1 MKMKTKQWETGL
13 DGIQNLK
20 FVERS
25 IAQPADDEILVK
37 IKAVSLNYKDGETIE
52 GLFKHH
58 KSNQAPPHLVPCSDA
73 AGVIIEVGKSIKK
86 WKIGDRILSTCYPT
100 FRTGQIKPEHI
111 SRGIGG
117 SKHGMSFASSSLL
130 RIDQQRLLDTVPLV
144 QGVRCGQNTLI
155 SLGL

>member
-1 MKMKTKQWETGL
+1 MKTKQWETDL

-37 IKAVSLNYKDGETIE
+37 INAISLNYKDGETIE

-73 AGVIIEVGKSIKK
+73 AGKVIGVGKSIKK
-86 WKIGDRILSTCYPT
+86 WKAGDRVLSTCYPT

-111 SRGIGG
+111 ARGIGG
-117 SKHGMSFASSSLL
+117 SQHGRFFA
-130 RIDQQRLLDTVPLV
+130 
-144 QGVRCGQNTLI
+144 I
-155 SLGL
+155 S